1 MLLEENEELAK
12 EIEEKVL
19 ANIDHLRETKKM
31 KKGAKVPEITP
42 NISSPAEKKT
52 AKKEPAKKAPAK
64 ADAKLD
70 ILVED

>member
-1 MLLEENEELAK
+1 
-12 EIEEKVL
+12 
-19 ANIDHLRETKKM
+19 M
-31 KKGAKVPEITP
+31 KKGAKVLEITP
-42 NISSPAEKKT
+42 NIPSPAEKKT

>member
-1 MLLEENEELAK
+1 MFLHRLK
-12 EIEEKVL
+12 
-19 ANIDHLRETKKM
+19 R
-31 KKGAKVPEITP
+31 
-42 NISSPAEKKT
+42 KT